1 MKLTFVPYGLCK
13 ELHEIHLGLYSDLIK
28 ACSANNVKL
37 HMVFLNWKDKFLI
50 YGSICSNL
58 SSARRAIKSAIC
70 RSREVAEKIEVF
82 IHVYTYPISI
92 FNICNPLTSV
102 KLNKYIFLM
111 SLPQRCQREA
121 SEGALN
127 LEDLITLPMQRLL
140 KYPLLLEN
148 LCKHTDK
155 VV

>member
-1 MKLTFVPYGLCK
+1 M
-13 ELHEIHLGLYSDLIK
+13 
-28 ACSANNVKL
+28 
-37 HMVFLNWKDKFLI
+37 
-50 YGSICSNL
+50 
-58 SSARRAIKSAIC
+58 
-70 RSREVAEKIEVF
+70 
-82 IHVYTYPISI
+82 
-92 FNICNPLTSV
+92 PLTSV
-102 KLNKYIFLM
+102 KLNQYIFLM